1 MQYVAWTARL
11 EDDPAFCRIIFYAV
25 IIMQRL
31 LCGNDCADICFMK
44 DHSFNAAIILRT
56 AILWGRVLSRT
67 R

>member
-1 MQYVAWTARL
+1 MQYVAWTARS
-11 EDDPAFCRIIFYAV
+11 EDDPAFCRIIFCSDDY
-25 IIMQRL
+25 
-31 LCGNDCADICFMK
+31 ADICFMQ

>member
-1 MQYVAWTARL
+1 MWPGLPDRRMILHFAGS
-11 EDDPAFCRIIFYAV
+11 FFAV
-25 IIMQRL
+25 MIMQRL
-31 LCGNDCADICFMK
+31 LCGNDCADICFMQ